1 MAVLSVDEFVLLN
14 FFGTIPSQSD
24 DDVPWVYNDSAYEVA
39 SGDVQLSFA
48 LAPADRDVRM
58 ILRVGG
64 IPLYE
69 LNAVG
74 VEDVKIHND
83 KGRQSLEVVVSQRQS
98 VWLRITPAIS
108 INESIGPT

>member
-1 MAVLSVDEFVLLN
+1 MSL
-14 FFGTIPSQSD
+14 
-24 DDVPWVYNDSAYEVA
+24 VYNDSAYEVA

-69 LNAVG
+69 LNAVALKTSRFTTIRG
-74 VEDVKIHND
+74 ANPW
-83 KGRQSLEVVVSQRQS
+83 R
-98 VWLRITPAIS
+98 W
-108 INESIGPT
+108 